1 MRQSTIPIVLI
12 LFVFAQGH
20 AQGQKPVPTTDS
32 FLVTGV
38 VDRDLIIAIADIP
51 TAKAVSI
58 PDLVI
63 TNHVGQAKG
72 TAKGLK
78 GILVKD
84 VLKDIPFKVEDPKV
98 LSQFY
103 LTFVASDGYA
113 AVFSWNEI
121 FNSPA
126 GDNLYLITEKEGEQ
140 LAVMHERILIM
151 SIKDFKTGRRN
162 IKGLS
167 RIVVGRARD

>member
-1 MRQSTIPIVLI
+1 MLRQSTVPIVLI

-51 TAKAVSI
+51 AAKAVSI

-63 TNHVGQAKG
+63 TNHLGQVKG
-72 TAKGLK
+72 AAKGLK
-78 GILVKD
+78 GVLVKD

-98 LSQFY
+98 LSQ
-103 LTFVASDGYA
+103 L
-113 AVFSWNEI
+113 N
-121 FNSPA
+121 
-126 GDNLYLITEKEGEQ
+126 NLCPGK
-140 LAVMHERILIM
+140 
-151 SIKDFKTGRRN
+151 
-162 IKGLS
+162 
-167 RIVVGRARD
+167 